1 MSFYKWKD
9 KLRNTKESSLKLLII
24 KGHIEENKLNEGL
37 MDRLILGK
45 KPLSN
50 TNERSNKLLK
60 NERTNWPIWMKG
72 LWSILNERTY
82 WAKQI

>member
-1 MSFYKWKD
+1 M
-9 KLRNTKESSLKLLII
+9 RNTNESSLKLLIM
-24 KGHIEENKLNEGL
+24 KGHIEKNNLDEGL

-60 NERTNWPIWMKG
+60 NERTN
-72 LWSILNERTY
+72 
-82 WAKQI
+82 